1 VTLKRQHF
9 YSRFFSGWLFLDN
22 KGQLDSIT
30 SMIVRK
36 KIHILILAA
45 SLTGGMLYLSCTSTP
60 GKGTPQSIRFAVL
73 NNTSPQSPYAAF
85 PESVPAA
92 LAQIQH
98 LNPVFIMHTGNI
110 IHGGFSW
117 MGIRIADMEKQYQ
130 QFFSHAKNLSSLVYT
145 TVGPLDA
152 LDGDTSLYSRYTD
165 HAPYYSFNYGNTH
178 FVVLNSNEKKPAGI
192 SPTQYSWLTK
202 DLEESSLCCTIM
214 VFIYHCPL
222 NKPRGRNS
230 RPEPAFQDGAKLH
243 ELFTLYGVTSVFSS
257 DGKRRSSFS
266 HEKVTY
272 NQLPCVFPEKKGY
285 GRNNQYYIID
295 AAGENTDITE
305 HSIY

>member
-1 VTLKRQHF
+1 
-9 YSRFFSGWLFLDN
+9 
-22 KGQLDSIT
+22 
-30 SMIVRK
+30 MIIGK

-45 SLTGGMLYLSCTSTP
+45 SLIAGMLYLSCTTTP
-60 GKGTPQSIRFAVL
+60 GKSTAQTIRFAVL

-92 LAQIQH
+92 LAQIQQM
-98 LNPVFIMHTGNI
+98 NPVFIMHTGNI

-117 MGIRIADMEKQYQ
+117 MGIRISDMEKQYQ
-130 QFFSHAKNLSSLVYT
+130 QFFRHAKNLSSLLYT

-152 LDGDTSLYSRYTD
+152 LDGDTSLYSRYTN
-165 HAPYYSFNYGNTH
+165 HTPYYSFNYGNTH
-178 FVVLNSNEKKPAGI
+178 FVVLNSNDKKPAGI
-192 SPTQYSWLTK
+192 SGQQFTWLTK

-214 VFIYHCPL
+214 VFIYHCPM
-222 NKPRGRNS
+222 NNPRRRNA
-230 RPEPAFQDGAKLH
+230 RPEPAFHDGAKLH

-257 DGKRRSSFS
+257 DGKKRSSFS

-272 NQLPCVFPEKKGY
+272 NQLPCVFPEKKRY